1 MAEIK
6 IGPNM
11 SSATLNGVGSVT
23 TSSKIINLAS
33 DDEDSENGDVLQGV
47 SRDTSRGM
55 PHHQN
60 AVPQELEEALSANES
75 SAEDGSEGFAAEGG
89 GDGEEEDDE
98 ESFCEDLIDGL
109 TDEGLLDNQ
118 SDSENCTRE
127 EAQNYRR
134 DLRRL
139 GPREFCRVT
148 VESNTITAKKLLTA
162 FAIRPPSYLDGQPD
176 EEYYQLLS
184 YALRRE
190 LMKRLK
196 LPDFN
201 TVQDATNL
209 IKNAN
214 KIIVITGAGIS
225 TSLGIPDFR
234 SANGLY
240 AKLGY
245 LGLSDPQE
253 VFNIDIFKR
262 DPTIFFQIAKDILPS
277 VLRFSPTHQ
286 FIKVLQDKGKLLTNY
301 TQNIDGIESAA
312 GILPEKIIQC
322 HGSFATATCQQ
333 CDNQVKGTEVFPD
346 IKAGNIPRCKVKGC
360 KIPPPAN
367 QTLKRKRS
375 SNGGNK
381 KRGRSNNDDENEADD
396 IPQPGIMK
404 PDITFFGE
412 QLPDKFS
419 DRLSKHD
426 RDQVDLVIT
435 IGTSLK
441 VAPVSEV
448 VPYLPSNVPQIQINR
463 DPVSHVEFDID
474 LLGECDVVVSEL
486 CKALGWSLDHEMIPQ
501 NQEIEVTTVPG
512 FSNRHQFKQ
521 THPVPARVP
530 VSVPEIE
537 TE

>member
-1 MAEIK
+1 
-6 IGPNM
+6 M

-23 TSSKIINLAS
+23 KSPVSKVIDLVT
-33 DDEDSENGDVLQGV
+33 DDEDSENDDVLQGV

-75 SAEDGSEGFAAEGG
+75 SAEDELDDLEG
-89 GDGEEEDDE
+89 EDDDDDDDDD
-98 ESFCEDLIDGL
+98 SLFEDLIDGL
-109 TDEGLLDNQ
+109 TDETLYDNH
-118 SDSENCTRE
+118 SDSEQCTRE

-148 VESNTITAKKLLTA
+148 VESGTVTAKKLLTA
-162 FAIRPPSYLDGQPD
+162 FAVRPPSHLDGQPD
-176 EEYYQLLS
+176 DAYYQLLS

-190 LMKRLK
+190 LMKRIK
-196 LPDFN
+196 LPDYN
-201 TVQDATNL
+201 TVDDAIDL
-209 IKNAN
+209 IKNAK
-214 KIIVITGAGIS
+214 KIIVLTGAGIS

-240 AKLGY
+240 AQLEHT
-245 LGLSDPQE
+245 GLSDPQD
-253 VFNIDIFKR
+253 VFNIELFR
-262 DPTIFFQIAKDILPS
+262 EDPTIFFRIAKNILPS
-277 VLRFSPTHQ
+277 VVRFSPTHQ

-322 HGSFATATCQQ
+322 HGSFATATCQH
-333 CDNQVKGTEVFPD
+333 CGNQVKGKEIFPE
-346 IKAGNIPRCKVKGC
+346 IKAGNIPRCKECVL
-360 KIPPPAN
+360 PPPPT

-381 KRGRSNNDDENEADD
+381 KRRRPNDDDENEADD
-396 IPQPGIMK
+396 IPQSGIMK

-412 QLPDKFS
+412 QLPDTFS

-463 DPVSHVEFDID
+463 DPVSHLDFDID

-486 CKALGWSLDHEMIPQ
+486 CKALGWNLEHEMIPK
-501 NQEIEVTTVPG
+501 NQEIEVTKVPG
-512 FSNRHQFKQ
+512 FPSRHQFKQ
-521 THPVPARVP
+521 THPAPAP
-530 VSVPEIE
+530 APPE

>member
-1 MAEIK
+1 M
-6 IGPNM
+6 N
-11 SSATLNGVGSVT
+11 SATLNGVGSVT
-23 TSSKIINLAS
+23 KSPLSKTINLLS
-33 DDEDSENGDVLQGV
+33 DAEDSENDDVLQGV

-75 SAEDGSEGFAAEGG
+75 SVEDESEGFAAEPESE
-89 GDGEEEDDE
+89 DRDEEEDS
-98 ESFCEDLIDGL
+98 ESSLLEDLMDGL
-109 TDEGLLDNQ
+109 TDEALYDDESNP
-118 SDSENCTRE
+118 ERCTRE

-148 VESNTITAKKLLTA
+148 VESNTVTAKKLLTA
-162 FAIRPPSYLDGQPD
+162 FAIRPPSYLEGQPD

-196 LPDFN
+196 LPDYN
-201 TVQDATNL
+201 TVDDAIVL
-209 IKNAN
+209 IKNAK

-240 AKLGY
+240 AQLEDT
-245 LGLSDPQE
+245 GLSDPQE
-253 VFNIDIFKR
+253 VFNIDLFR
-262 DPTIFFQIAKDILPS
+262 EDPTIFFQIAKNILPS
-277 VLRFSPTHQ
+277 VVRFSPTHQ

-312 GILPEKIIQC
+312 GILPENVIQC

-333 CDNQVKGTEVFPD
+333 CSTQVKGTEVFPE

-360 KIPPPAN
+360 KIPAPPPPK

-375 SNGGNK
+375 SNGGSK
-381 KRGRSNNDDENEADD
+381 KRGRSKNDDENEEDD

-412 QLPDKFS
+412 SLPDKFA

-486 CKALGWSLDHEMIPQ
+486 SKALGWSLDHEMIPK

-512 FSNRHQFKQ
+512 FNNRHQFKQ
-521 THPVPARVP
+521 THPAP
-530 VSVPEIE
+530 VRAPVPEIK
-537 TE
+537 TD